1 MMSESTVMT
10 VLGPVSTAEIGVT
23 LMHEHILNDCSCCWR
38 GHEPDYSS
46 EIMHRKV
53 DASMQQQLI
62 EDPFGCLDNCGND
75 DEALAIQ
82 ELTSVTVHGGQTL
95 VDPTNRGIGRDPEAL
110 MRVAKATG
118 LNIIMGAGYYLHSSH
133 PPELAALSAD
143 DIAAEIQTEYENG
156 VAQTGARIGLIGEIG
171 VSTEF
176 TDSEKKVLRGSAKA
190 AIRTGLPLM
199 VHLPGWDRLGHEVLD
214 VVEAC
219 ELDPA
224 RVILCHMNPSW
235 SDQPYQQA
243 LAARG
248 AFIEYD
254 MVGMDY
260 IFEQGRVT
268 CPTDNESAIGLA
280 NLAEA
285 GHLSHLLLSQDVFIK
300 SMLSAHGGKGYTH
313 LFSEF
318 LPRLLGHGF
327 DQNNIN
333 QMMVSNP
340 AMALSIQI

>member
-1 MMSESTVMT
+1 MMSESTAMT
-10 VLGPVSTAEIGVT
+10 VLGPVPTSELGVT

-46 EIMHRKV
+46 EIMHSKV

-62 EDPFGCLDNCGND
+62 KDPFGCLDNCGND

-82 ELTSVTVHGGQTL
+82 ELASVAVHGGRTL
-95 VDPTNRGIGRDPEAL
+95 VDPTNRGIGRSPEAL

-133 PPELAALSAD
+133 PPELSALSVD
-143 DIAAEIQTEYENG
+143 DIASEIQAEHEIG
-156 VAQTGARIGLIGEIG
+156 VDQTGARIGLIGEIG

-176 TDSEKKVLRGSAKA
+176 TDSEKKVLKGSAKA
-190 AIRTGLPLM
+190 AVRTGLPLM
-199 VHLPGWDRLGHEVLD
+199 VHLPGWDRLGHKVLD
-214 VVEAC
+214 VVEPC
-219 ELDPA
+219 GLSPT
-224 RVILCHMNPSW
+224 RVILCHMNPSCD
-235 SDQPYQQA
+235 DQPYQQA

-254 MVGMDY
+254 MIGMDY
-260 IFEQGRVT
+260 VFEQGRVT
-268 CPTDNESAIGLA
+268 CPTDDESAMGLA

-285 GHLSHLLLSQDVFIK
+285 GHLSQLLLSQDVFLK
-300 SMLSAHGGKGYTH
+300 SMLSTHGGKGYTH

-327 DQNNIN
+327 GQDDIN
-333 QMMVSNP
+333 QMMISNP
-340 AMALSIQI
+340 AIALTNQK

>member
-1 MMSESTVMT
+1 MMSESTAMT
-10 VLGPVSTAEIGVT
+10 VLGPVPTSELGVT
-23 LMHEHILNDCSCCWR
+23 LMHEHIFNDCSCCWR

-46 EIMHRKV
+46 EIMHSKV

-62 EDPFGCLDNCGND
+62 KDPFGCLDNCGND

-82 ELTSVTVHGGQTL
+82 ELASVTAHGGRTL
-95 VDPTNRGIGRDPEAL
+95 VDPTNRDIGRDPEAL

-133 PPELAALSAD
+133 PPELSALSVD
-143 DIAAEIQTEYENG
+143 DIASEIQTEYEIG
-156 VAQTGARIGLIGEIG
+156 VDQTGARIGLIGEIG
-171 VSTEF
+171 VSSEF
-176 TDSEKKVLRGSAKA
+176 TDSEKKVLEGSAKA
-190 AIRTGLPLM
+190 AVRTGLPLM
-199 VHLPGWDRLGHEVLD
+199 VHLPGWDRLGHKVLD
-214 VVEAC
+214 VAEAC
-219 ELDPA
+219 ELNPT
-224 RVILCHMNPSW
+224 RVILCHMNPSCG
-235 SDQPYQQA
+235 DQSYQQA

-260 IFEQGRVT
+260 VFEQGRVT
-268 CPTDNESAIGLA
+268 CPTDDESAIGLA

-285 GHLSHLLLSQDVFIK
+285 GHLSQLLLSQDVFLK
-300 SMLSAHGGKGYTH
+300 SMLSIHGGKGYAH

-327 DQNNIN
+327 GQDEIN

-340 AMALSIQI
+340 AMALTIQK

>member
-1 MMSESTVMT
+1 MSESTAMT
-10 VLGPVSTAEIGVT
+10 VLGPVPTSELGVT

-46 EIMHRKV
+46 EIMHSKV

-62 EDPFGCLDNCGND
+62 KDPFGCLDNCGND

-82 ELTSVTVHGGQTL
+82 ELASVAVHGGRTL
-95 VDPTNRGIGRDPEAL
+95 VDPTNRGIGRSPEAL

-133 PPELAALSAD
+133 PPELSALSVD
-143 DIAAEIQTEYENG
+143 DIASEIQAEHEIG
-156 VAQTGARIGLIGEIG
+156 VDQTGARIGLIGEIG

-176 TDSEKKVLRGSAKA
+176 TDSEKKVLKGSAKA
-190 AIRTGLPLM
+190 AVRTGLPLM
-199 VHLPGWDRLGHEVLD
+199 VHLPGWDRLGHKVLD
-214 VVEAC
+214 VVEPC
-219 ELDPA
+219 GLSPT
-224 RVILCHMNPSW
+224 RVILCHMNPSCD
-235 SDQPYQQA
+235 DQPYQQA

-254 MVGMDY
+254 MIGMDY
-260 IFEQGRVT
+260 VFEQGRVT
-268 CPTDNESAIGLA
+268 CPTDDESAMGLA

-285 GHLSHLLLSQDVFIK
+285 GHLSQLLLSQDVFLK
-300 SMLSAHGGKGYTH
+300 SMLSTHGGKGYTH

-327 DQNNIN
+327 GQDDIN
-333 QMMVSNP
+333 QMMISNP
-340 AMALSIQI
+340 AIALTNQK

>member
-1 MMSESTVMT
+1 
-10 VLGPVSTAEIGVT
+10 
-23 LMHEHILNDCSCCWR
+23 
-38 GHEPDYSS
+38 
-46 EIMHRKV
+46 
-53 DASMQQQLI
+53 
-62 EDPFGCLDNCGND
+62 
-75 DEALAIQ
+75 
-82 ELTSVTVHGGQTL
+82 
-95 VDPTNRGIGRDPEAL
+95 
-110 MRVAKATG
+110 
-118 LNIIMGAGYYLHSSH
+118 
-133 PPELAALSAD
+133 
-143 DIAAEIQTEYENG
+143 
-156 VAQTGARIGLIGEIG
+156 
-171 VSTEF
+171 
-176 TDSEKKVLRGSAKA
+176 
-190 AIRTGLPLM
+190 M
-199 VHLPGWDRLGHEVLD
+199 VHLPGWDRLGHDVLD

-285 GHLSHLLLSQDVFIK
+285 GHLSQLLLSQDVFIK
-300 SMLSAHGGKGYTH
+300 SMLSTHGGKGYAH

-327 DQNNIN
+327 DQNDIN

-340 AMALSIQI
+340 AMALSIQT